1 MPKLILVRGPSGSGK
16 STFVYNDLKYD
27 YHFEADDYFT
37 LTTYQ
42 PPDYY
47 TEYCFD
53 PTKLKQAHEWCL
65 WRTAQALSKGYDVV
79 VSNTF
84 TRIWEMQKYLDLG
97 YPVTVYRCT
106 GQYQNIHG
114 VPDHVVQSMRDRMED
129 YKGEIYV

>member
-1 MPKLILVRGPSGSGK
+1 MTKLILVRGPSGSGK
-16 STFVYNDLKYD
+16 STFVMEDLPAYL
-27 YHFEADDYFT
+27 HFEADDYFW
-37 LTTYQ
+37 L
-42 PPDYY
+42 DNR
-47 TEYCFD
+47 EYAFD
-53 PTKLKQAHEWCL
+53 PSKLKQAHEWCH
-65 WRTAQALSKGYDVV
+65 WRTVQALSKGYDVV

-129 YKGEIYV
+129 YKGEICV